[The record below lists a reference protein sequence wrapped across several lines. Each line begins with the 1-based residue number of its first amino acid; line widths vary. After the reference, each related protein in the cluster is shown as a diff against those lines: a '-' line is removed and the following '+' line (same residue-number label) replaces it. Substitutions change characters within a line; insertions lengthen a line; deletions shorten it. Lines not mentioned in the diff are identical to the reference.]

1 MDDSVPNAT
10 WFKGGGI
17 RKPPYFRISVSSGME
32 SSDYGNRIGENTLDG
47 NGTNNT
53 GLLKM
58 ARCPREAEFQNEK
71 RK

>member
-47 NGTNNT
+47 NRA
-53 GLLKM
+53 KM
-58 ARCPREAEFQNEK
+58 HGEVPEGGRVSE
-71 RK
+71 

>member
-1 MDDSVPNAT
+1 
-10 WFKGGGI
+10 
-17 RKPPYFRISVSSGME
+17 ME
-32 SSDYGNRIGENTLDG
+32 YPDFGNRIRENTLDG